1 MIYLGCDHGGYD
13 LKEKIKKW
21 LTLWGYAWE
30 DLGNIIYD
38 KDDNYPKYAFLVAE
52 KVAEEEK
59 KLPADDLGRGI
70 TTPWK
75 ERPKGILACRT
86 AAGMVI
92 AANKVPGARAYAT
105 SNLRKAMKSREHNDS
120 NIIALSADWLE
131 DYQAKKVLKAWLVTE
146 FTGEER
152 HVRRLK
158 MIDEYQKESSVQK
171 RATG

>member
-1 MIYLGCDHGGYD
+1 MVYLGCDHGGFD

-30 DLGNIIYD
+30 DLGNSVYD
-38 KDDNYPKYAFLVAE
+38 KDDDYPQFAFLVAE
-52 KVAEEEK
+52 KVVEEEK

-75 ERPKGILACRT
+75 VRPKGILACRT

-92 AANKVPGARAYAT
+92 AANKVSGARAYAT
-105 SNLRKAMKSREHNDS
+105 SNPRKAMKSRQHNDS

-131 DYQAKKVLKAWLVTE
+131 DYQAKKLLAAWLSTE

-158 MIDEYQKESSVQK
+158 MIEEYGISKQ
-171 RATG
+171 